1 VYARRRILAIL
12 VVLILLA
19 LVLPRACQALMGS
32 DDAAGGGLGGEPQAG
47 AAGTETGT
55 GASEGEGS
63 GNAGADDASSSDAQ
77 SDTQKD
83 EGAGEAK
90 DEPSDRGAPFLDDG
104 TDGDSGSGGDEA
116 APDLLALVTP
126 LPADTGDDGSASEGG
141 LGYKPLGGRRRTA
154 GRRATDQRAPVRPG
168 RVPGAGTATPVR
180 GEQAPTRRAG
190 PAEAAPVVELDASS
204 RSERIRARAERLA
217 AARVAEPAALD
228 GSGSGHIAV
237 EPAATETFGPA
248 PVASGPV
255 ATAPVATA
263 PVPAAV
269 SGGPT
274 FAQAPAGGALN
285 NAGAVPAALPASPR
299 LAGPAP
305 TGAPGP
311 AF

>member
-1 VYARRRILAIL
+1 MSLRTAERPSWTTERTATVAPAATRPRRTSSPWSRRCLRTPEMTPRPAR
-12 VVLILLA
+12 
-19 LVLPRACQALMGS
+19 
-32 DDAAGGGLGGEPQAG
+32 
-47 AAGTETGT
+47 
-55 GASEGEGS
+55 
-63 GNAGADDASSSDAQ
+63 
-77 SDTQKD
+77 
-83 EGAGEAK
+83 
-90 DEPSDRGAPFLDDG
+90 
-104 TDGDSGSGGDEA
+104 
-116 APDLLALVTP
+116 
-126 LPADTGDDGSASEGG
+126 GG

-269 SGGPT
+269 SGGPA

-285 NAGAVPAALPASPR
+285 NAGAVPAALPASAR